1 MRKETANYKDEE
13 SFCPFVSRLL
23 LWHWLSVGNINRK
36 TRTTVRMIITKA
48 QLMSERCFV
57 INFLRADVFLI
68 DTSRDNSL
76 HLWTF
81 ERQRETNVIPCYT
94 IYVHSLK
101 RSIVVLIICCVI
113 CFTLI
118 RKAYPPRNPCS
129 KRVSWCRPCF
139 CPLLFWLH

>member
-48 QLMSERCFV
+48 QLMSVRCFV

-68 DTSRDNSL
+68 GLLQSAERSGQRQKNPKLSGRQNITS
-76 HLWTF
+76 
-81 ERQRETNVIPCYT
+81 V
-94 IYVHSLK
+94 
-101 RSIVVLIICCVI
+101 
-113 CFTLI
+113 
-118 RKAYPPRNPCS
+118 
-129 KRVSWCRPCF
+129 
-139 CPLLFWLH
+139 